1 MTVMF
6 TKRESGFGGRRTP
19 LRTGEGGGFVRV
31 MPDEAT
37 PCVLGLRVC
46 EDLGFRVQL
55 LKEFPRVR
63 AVT

>member
-6 TKRESGFGGRRTP
+6 TKRESGCGGRRIP

-37 PCVLGLRVC
+37 PCVLRLKLC
-46 EDLGFRVQL
+46 EEFRV
-55 LKEFPRVR
+55 
-63 AVT
+63 